1 MEARRTWLHLG
12 VWQEETIH
20 LQWLPLERRSRV
32 LSEVDTLHEIENEQD
47 DVGYDYPYELYTD
60 PYNDE
65 IDGECS
71 EQE

>member
-1 MEARRTWLHLG
+1 MGLLQQSGQFEKT
-12 VWQEETIH
+12 VET
-20 LQWLPLERRSRV
+20 
-32 LSEVDTLHEIENEQD
+32 IENEQD

>member
-1 MEARRTWLHLG
+1 MDKRFTRNGCHWKDSPECSVNSKT
-12 VWQEETIH
+12 VET
-20 LQWLPLERRSRV
+20 
-32 LSEVDTLHEIENEQD
+32 IENEQD

-71 EQE
+71 EKE